1 MGLLLNP
8 GIQQGHLKCLCH
20 TSKCSLYCTGGM
32 LQSSSTT
39 AESTHAGF
47 SRGETTTNHL
57 ASTKLVYR
65 YCETYFS
72 FHRMMGRNTTHCQWV
87 RQLQRVKITVWGSTT
102 VRLTVEPQTYA
113 LCVCFDCWTCWPAV
127 APMVIYYT
135 VLKDYVVH
143 PQSLASFS
151 SSFTDKQHAH

>member
-8 GIQQGHLKCLCH
+8 GLQQEYLRCLCH
-20 TSKCSLYCTGGM
+20 TRNALCIALVECSRIVV
-32 LQSSSTT
+32 LQLK
-39 AESTHAGF
+39 STHAGF
-47 SRGETTTNHL
+47 SRDETTTNHQ

-65 YCETYFS
+65 YCETHFS
-72 FHRMMGRNTTHCQWV
+72 FHRMMGRNITQCQWL

-102 VRLTVEPQTYA
+102 VRLTVEPQHT
-113 LCVCFDCWTCWPAV
+113 LCVCFDCWTCWPAA